1 MNIKN
6 VYAMTLFNPMR
17 SSLLG
22 LLVAFIAFSARPADI
37 PETTNMYD
45 VVYHW
50 GLINKVAGHGYVTY
64 HASGNNFQGQL
75 EGHSIPWGGRI
86 YTVRTSLS
94 ALFGALGA
102 HGVPAESVIGQ
113 TGLYTKPPVGQ
124 TGRSNNKYKN
134 IQGGGS
140 LSASPQ
146 TMEAVTIM
154 SDMLSIFYYAHTID
168 FGSLAVGQE
177 LFIPVRNNGNPE
189 TLYLTYQGLTDFNY
203 QGYTTRAYQIVFR
216 YTFEGAPDRY
226 PVTCLISTSSRIP
239 VSFTSDLL
247 IGKITMKYTP

>member
-1 MNIKN
+1 ML
-6 VYAMTLFNPMR
+6 A
-17 SSLLG
+17 
-22 LLVAFIAFSARPADI
+22 LLVAAMAPAVRAADI
-37 PETTNMYD
+37 PVTTNMYD

-50 GLINKVAGHGYVTY
+50 GLINKVAGTGYVTY
-64 HASGNNFQGQL
+64 HASGNRFQGQL

-94 ALFGALGA
+94 ALFGAVGQHGA
-102 HGVPAESVIGQ
+102 PAESVLGQ
-113 TGLYTKPPVGQ
+113 TGVYTKPMAGKA
-124 TGRSNNKYKN
+124 GRNSRYRN
-134 IQGGGS
+134 IQGGGT
-140 LSASPQ
+140 LSASQQ

-168 FGSLAVGQE
+168 FGSLSVGQQ
-177 LFIPVRNNGNPE
+177 LLIPVNNNGNRE
-189 TLYLTYQGLTDFNY
+189 TLYLTYQGTTDYSY
-203 QGYTTRAYQIVFR
+203 QGYFTRAYRIVFQ

-239 VSFTSDLL
+239 VSFNADLL

>member
-1 MNIKN
+1 
-6 VYAMTLFNPMR
+6 MR
-17 SSLLG
+17 ICMLALLAAA
-22 LLVAFIAFSARPADI
+22 LAPAVRAADI

-50 GLINKVAGHGYVTY
+50 GLINKVAGTGYVTY
-64 HASGNNFQGQL
+64 HAAGNRFQGQL

-94 ALFGALGA
+94 ALFGASGA
-102 HGVPAESVIGQ
+102 NGVPAESVLGQ
-113 TGLYTKPPVGQ
+113 TGVYTKPLVGRQ
-124 TGRSNNKYKN
+124 GRNSKYKN

-140 LSASPQ
+140 LDASKE

-168 FGSLAVGQE
+168 FSSLSVGQQ
-177 LFIPVRNNGNPE
+177 LLIPVRNNGNRE
-189 TLYLTYQGLTDFNY
+189 TLYLTYQGTTDYSY
-203 QGYTTRAYQIVFR
+203 QGYNTRAYRIVFQ

-239 VSFTSDLL
+239 VSFAADLL